1 MAELTEHARNLLKG
15 PNFGF
20 VATVMEDGSPHVSPI
35 WVDASDNQVLLNT
48 AVGRVKERNVRR
60 DPRIALS
67 VAAADNPYDKVDIRG
82 HVVDIVEG
90 DEAWDHIDALNR
102 KYMGTDEPYP
112 RYPGEQRLILRI
124 EPTVVHDGI

>member
-1 MAELTEHARNLLKG
+1 MAELSEHARNLLKG

-67 VAAADNPYDKVDIRG
+67 VTAADNPYNKVDIRG
-82 HVVDIVEG
+82 RVVDIVEG

-124 EPTVVHDGI
+124 EPTVVHDGM